1 MRTPNAPPR
10 FLVLA
15 LALAVPVAASA
26 QGQVYKYKDPAG
38 QTHYS
43 DRAPSDAQQLKAPA
57 APPAA
62 KPPAASATASP
73 PVTARNAA
81 PPLPVSTSQSAQVQR
96 DVAAARAEQ
105 CKQLTDNYD
114 QAVRAQRIIR
124 TNDKGEREYLAGAD
138 ADNARMQI
146 KAQMDAACGS

>member
-1 MRTPNAPPR
+1 MRNPNAPSR
-10 FLVLA
+10 SLLFALTLA
-15 LALAVPVAASA
+15 LPLAAFA
-26 QGQVYKYKDPAG
+26 QGQVYKYKDTSG

-43 DRAPSDAQQLKAPA
+43 DRAPSDAQQLKAPTAPATAATKPA
-57 APPAA
+57 AP
-62 KPPAASATASP
+62 ATTP
-73 PVTARNAA
+73 PVTSNTAA
-81 PPLPVSTSQSAQVQR
+81 PPLPVSTAQSAQVQR

-124 TNDKGEREYLAGAD
+124 TNEKGEREFLAGAD